1 MSKEI
6 LEKIANEMIGKF
18 NFNYKTLN
26 DAKMK
31 INIDNLFI
39 EYDAMSF
46 DIYQTN
52 LKQQE
57 RYRLYKIIS
66 EKIKLDT
73 EKEKERKE
81 RLILKR
87 FIEINE
93 QYFDWK
99 IEKAVRPDFIL
110 KKQNRKIGIEVTTFI
125 TEHEAVCHK
134 IISDK
139 TISNESVEKYKTE
152 AIKKHG
158 LKQIIILMDL

>member
-52 LKQQE
+52 LK
-57 RYRLYKIIS
+57 
-66 EKIKLDT
+66 
-73 EKEKERKE
+73 
-81 RLILKR
+81 
-87 FIEINE
+87 
-93 QYFDWK
+93 
-99 IEKAVRPDFIL
+99 
-110 KKQNRKIGIEVTTFI
+110 
-125 TEHEAVCHK
+125 
-134 IISDK
+134 
-139 TISNESVEKYKTE
+139 
-152 AIKKHG
+152 
-158 LKQIIILMDL
+158 